1 MDKEY
6 KILEHPSDVR
16 VQAFGKTKEELFL
29 NAMKGMNEVLKP
41 KILDKKSENRKIKV
55 KSVDLNALLV
65 DFLSEVLY
73 RIQTNKEVYNEVR
86 FTKFSDTELEGEL
99 IGNKVES
106 FGEDIK
112 AVTYHGLKI
121 IQGKKGLYKATVLFD
136 V

>member
-1 MDKEY
+1 MQY
-6 KILEHPSDVR
+6 KILEHPADVR
-16 VQAFGKTKEELFL
+16 VQVFGKTKEELFL
-29 NAMKGMNEVLKP
+29 NAMKGMNEVLRAQVTDNSKQVAG
-41 KILDKKSENRKIKV
+41 KIRI

-73 RIQTNKEVYNEVR
+73 LIQTKKEIYNSI
-86 FTKFSDTELEGEL
+86 KFSKFNDKELEGEL

-121 IQGKKGLYKATVLFD
+121 TKNKQNLWQATILFD
-136 V
+136 I